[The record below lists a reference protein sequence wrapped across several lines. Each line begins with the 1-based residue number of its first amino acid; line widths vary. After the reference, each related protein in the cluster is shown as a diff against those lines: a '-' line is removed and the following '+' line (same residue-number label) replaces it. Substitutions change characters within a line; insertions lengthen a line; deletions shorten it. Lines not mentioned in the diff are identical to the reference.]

1 MAESVE
7 LPSRLAILPFRN
19 KVLLPGAIIRI
30 RCTSPSSVK
39 LVEQELWQREEKG
52 LIGILPVRD
61 AAAASSSET
70 ASVGPTLSQGKTRL
84 GSDSSERSS
93 KTQASTS
100 SDNVKLDGKH
110 QQEVFHWH
118 NRGVAARALHLS
130 RGVEKPSGR
139 VTYIVVLEGLCRFNL
154 NELITRGTYYT
165 ARVSPLEMTNAV
177 SLISVLNYFLSLDIL
192 LELEQV
198 DQDPD
203 FIALSR
209 QFKATAMELI
219 SVLEQ
224 KQKTG
229 GKTKVLLETVPVHK
243 LADIFV
249 ASFEISFEEQL
260 SMLDSV
266 DLKVRLS
273 KATELVDRHLQ
284 SIRVAEKITQKV
296 EGQLSKSQKEFLL
309 RQQTKMR
316 SAIRLCL
323 MLNIYKC
330 VANFLAKMV
339 SHQAALE
346 TQWMTYPPGLRNRLL
361 GDLVGAV
368 SMRAIKEELGD
379 NDDDEDDVAA
389 LERKMQSA
397 GMPSNI
403 WKHAQRELRRLKKM
417 QPQQP
422 GYNSSR
428 VYLELLADLPWQT
441 VSEEHEL
448 DLKAAKEH
456 LDNDHYGLVKIKQ
469 RIIEY
474 LAVRKLKP
482 DARGPVLCFVG
493 PPGVGK
499 TSLASSIAAALGRK
513 FVRISLGG
521 IKDEAD
527 IRGHRR
533 TYIGS
538 MPGRLIDGIKR
549 VGVCN
554 PVMLLDEIDKTGS
567 DVRGDPAA
575 ALLEVLDPEQNNT
588 FNDHYL
594 NVPFDLSKVI
604 FVATANR
611 MQPIPPPLLDRME
624 VIELPGYTP
633 EEKLRI
639 AMQYL
644 IPRVLDQHGL
654 SSEFLQIPE
663 GMVKLVIQR
672 YTREAGVRNLERN
685 LAALARAAAVRV
697 VEQEQAVPLRKD
709 MHQLASPLLDN
720 RLAEGA
726 ELEMEVIPM
735 NENKHEISNTFSIAS
750 PLVVDEPMLE
760 KVLGPPRFDDKEA
773 AERVASPGIS
783 VGLVWTAFGGEVQFV
798 EATATAGKGELHL
811 TGQLG
816 DVIKESAQIALTWV
830 RARATDL
837 KLAAANETNFLK
849 GRDVHIHFPA
859 GAVPK
864 DGPSAGVTLVT
875 ALVSL
880 FSQKRVRADTAMTG
894 EMTLRGLVLP
904 VGGIKDKFYV
914 VVSVLAANANTFAV
928 IVFSYIIYRAKLLG
942 MLFDSL
948 MPNSVQFLK
957 KFKSCCKMECGDWK
971 ILAAHRY
978 GIKRVI
984 LPERNLKDLVE
995 VPAAV
1000 LGSLEVMFLF
1010 EAYCLSALSVHVE
1023 QRFTGLLWN
1032 CSILPAKQMEDVLE
1046 QAFEGGCPW
1055 RQHSKL

>member
-7 LPSRLAILPFRN
+7 LPSRLGILPFRN

-61 AAAASSSET
+61 AAET
-70 ASVGPTLSQGKTRL
+70 ATAIGPVLSQDV
-84 GSDSSERSS
+84 GSDSGERSS
-93 KTQASTS
+93 RVHVGASDS
-100 SDNVKLDGKH
+100 HRLDVKN
-110 QQEVFHWH
+110 QQENIHWH
-118 NRGVAARALHLS
+118 TRGVAARALHLS

-139 VTYIVVLEGLCRFNL
+139 VTYIVVLEGLCRFSVQ
-154 NELITRGTYYT
+154 ELSTRGTYYT
-165 ARVSPLEMTNAV
+165 ARISPLEMTKA
-177 SLISVLNYFLSLDIL
+177 
-192 LELEQV
+192 EMEQV
-198 DQDPD
+198 EQDPD
-203 FIALSR
+203 FMTLSR
-209 QFKATAMELI
+209 QFKAAATELI

-224 KQKTG
+224 KQKTEG
-229 GKTKVLLETVPVHK
+229 RTKVLLETVPVHK

-309 RQQTKMR
+309 RQQ
-316 SAIRLCL
+316 
-323 MLNIYKC
+323 
-330 VANFLAKMV
+330 
-339 SHQAALE
+339 
-346 TQWMTYPPGLRNRLL
+346 
-361 GDLVGAV
+361 
-368 SMRAIKEELGD
+368 MRAIKEELGD

-428 VYLELLADLPWQT
+428 VYLELLADLPWQKA
-441 VSEEHEL
+441 SEEHEL

-456 LDNDHYGLVKIKQ
+456 LDSDHYGLV
-469 RIIEY
+469 
-474 LAVRKLKP
+474 KLKP

-521 IKDEAD
+521 VKDEAD

-538 MPGRLIDGIKR
+538 MPGRLIDGLKR
-549 VGVCN
+549 VAVCN

-567 DVRGDPAA
+567 DVRGDPAS
-575 ALLEVLDPEQNNT
+575 ALLEVLDPEQNNA

-594 NVPFDLSKVI
+594 NVPFDLSKVV

-611 MQPIPPPLLDRME
+611 LQPIPPPLLDRME

-633 EEKLRI
+633 EEKLKI
-639 AMQYL
+639 AMRHL
-644 IPRVLDQHGL
+644 IPRVLEQHGL
-654 SSEFLQIPE
+654 SSELLQIPE
-663 GMVKLVIQR
+663 AMVKHVIQR
-672 YTREAGVRNLERN
+672 YTREAGVRHLERN

-697 VEQEQAVPLRKD
+697 AEQEQAVPLSKD
-709 MHQLASPLLDN
+709 VHRLASPLLEN
-720 RLAEGA
+720 RLADGGEV
-726 ELEMEVIPM
+726 EMEVIPM
-735 NENKHEISNTFSIAS
+735 AVNNHEISSAFRIAS
-750 PLVVDEPMLE
+750 PLVVDEAMLE
-760 KVLGPPRFDDKEA
+760 KVLGPPRFDDREA
-773 AERVASPGIS
+773 AERVATPGVS

-798 EATATAGKGELHL
+798 EATAMVGKGELHL

-837 KLAAANETNFLK
+837 KLAASEGISLLE

-880 FSQKRVRADTAMTG
+880 FSQQRMRADTAMTG

-904 VGGIKDKFYV
+904 VGGVKD
-914 VVSVLAANANTFAV
+914 
-928 IVFSYIIYRAKLLG
+928 
-942 MLFDSL
+942 
-948 MPNSVQFLK
+948 
-957 KFKSCCKMECGDWK
+957 K
-971 ILAAHRY
+971 ILAAHRC
-978 GIKRVI
+978 GVKRVI
-984 LPERNLKDLVE
+984 LPQRNLKDLVE
-995 VPAAV
+995 VPTAV
-1000 LGSLEVMFLF
+1000 LANMEI
-1010 EAYCLSALSVHVE
+1010 
-1023 QRFTGLLWN
+1023 LL
-1032 CSILPAKQMEDVLE
+1032 AKRMEDVLE

>member
-52 LIGILPVRD
+52 LIGVLPVRD
-61 AAAASSSET
+61 SE
-70 ASVGPTLSQGKTRL
+70 AVLVGSVLSPGM
-84 GSDSSERSS
+84 GNDSGERSLKAPTETLPDS
-93 KTQASTS
+93 HKQ
-100 SDNVKLDGKH
+100 DGKN
-110 QQEVFHWH
+110 QQELIHWH
-118 NRGVAARALHLS
+118 DRGVAARALHLS

-139 VTYIVVLEGLCRFNL
+139 VTYIVVLEGLCRFSVQDL
-154 NELITRGTYYT
+154 SARGTYYV
-165 ARVSPLEMTNAV
+165 ARISRLDMTKA
-177 SLISVLNYFLSLDIL
+177 
-192 LELEQV
+192 ELEQAEH
-198 DQDPD
+198 DPD
-203 FIALSR
+203 LISLSR

-224 KQKTG
+224 KQKTVG
-229 GKTKVLLETVPVHK
+229 RTKVLLETVPVHR

-273 KATELVDRHLQ
+273 KATELVERHLQ

-309 RQQTKMR
+309 RQQ
-316 SAIRLCL
+316 
-323 MLNIYKC
+323 
-330 VANFLAKMV
+330 
-339 SHQAALE
+339 
-346 TQWMTYPPGLRNRLL
+346 
-361 GDLVGAV
+361 
-368 SMRAIKEELGD
+368 MRAIKEELGD
-379 NDDDEDDVAA
+379 NDDDEDDLVA

-397 GMPSNI
+397 GMPPNI
-403 WKHAQRELRRLKKM
+403 WKHAQRELRRLRKM

-422 GYNSSR
+422 GYSSSR
-428 VYLELLADLPWQT
+428 GYLELLADLPWQK
-441 VSEEHEL
+441 VSEENEL
-448 DLKAAKEH
+448 DLRAAKER
-456 LDNDHYGLVKIKQ
+456 LDSDHYGLVKVKQ

-499 TSLASSIAAALGRK
+499 TSLASSIAAALNRK

-521 IKDEAD
+521 VKDEAD

-538 MPGRLIDGIKR
+538 MPGRLIDGLKR
-549 VGVCN
+549 VAVSN

-567 DVRGDPAA
+567 DVRGDPAS
-575 ALLEVLDPEQNNT
+575 ALLEVLDPEQNKT

-611 MQPIPPPLLDRME
+611 IQPIPPPLLDRME

-633 EEKLRI
+633 EEKLKI
-639 AMQYL
+639 AMKHL

-654 SSEFLQIPE
+654 SSDYLQIPE
-663 GMVKLVIQR
+663 DIVKLVIQR
-672 YTREAGVRNLERN
+672 YTREAGVRNLERS
-685 LAALARAAAVRV
+685 LAALARDAAVKV
-697 VEQEQAVPLRKD
+697 AGQETI
-709 MHQLASPLLDN
+709 QLSKGVNPIAAPLLDT
-720 RLAEGA
+720 RLSDGA
-726 ELEMEVIPM
+726 EVEMEVIPM
-735 NENKHEISNTFSIAS
+735 GVNGNEISNALRSTSA
-750 PLVVDEPMLE
+750 LVVDEAMLE
-760 KVLGPPRFDDKEA
+760 KVLGPPRFDDRET
-773 AERVASPGIS
+773 AERVATPGVS
-783 VGLVWTAFGGEVQFV
+783 VGLVWTSFGGEVQFV
-798 EATATAGKGELHL
+798 EATTMVGKGDLHL

-830 RARATDL
+830 RARAADL
-837 KLAAANETNFLK
+837 KLASPNEINLLEN
-849 GRDVHIHFPA
+849 RDIHIHFPA

-875 ALVSL
+875 SLVSL
-880 FSQKRVRADTAMTG
+880 FSQRKVRADTAMTG

-904 VGGIKDKFYV
+904 VGGIKDKV
-914 VVSVLAANANTFAV
+914 
-928 IVFSYIIYRAKLLG
+928 
-942 MLFDSL
+942 
-948 MPNSVQFLK
+948 
-957 KFKSCCKMECGDWK
+957 
-971 ILAAHRY
+971 LAAHRY

-995 VPAAV
+995 VPPAI
-1000 LGSLEVMFLF
+1000 
-1010 EAYCLSALSVHVE
+1010 LSGME
-1023 QRFTGLLWN
+1023 ILL
-1032 CSILPAKQMEDVLE
+1032 AKRMEDVLE
-1046 QAFEGGCPW
+1046 QAFEDGCPW
-1055 RQHSKL
+1055 KHRRSKL

>member
-7 LPSRLAILPFRN
+7 LPSRLGILPFRN

-61 AAAASSSET
+61 SAET
-70 ASVGPTLSQGKTRL
+70 TAEVGPVLSQGV
-84 GSDSSERSS
+84 GSDSGERSS
-93 KTQASTS
+93 RIQVGASDS
-100 SDNVKLDGKH
+100 QRLDVKN
-110 QQEVFHWH
+110 QQENIHWH
-118 NRGVAARALHLS
+118 TRGVAARALHLS

-139 VTYIVVLEGLCRFNL
+139 VTYIVVLEGLCRFSVQ
-154 NELITRGTYYT
+154 ELSTRGTYYT
-165 ARVSPLEMTNAV
+165 ARISPLEITKAEM
-177 SLISVLNYFLSLDIL
+177 
-192 LELEQV
+192 EQV
-198 DQDPD
+198 EQEPD
-203 FIALSR
+203 FMTLSR
-209 QFKATAMELI
+209 QFKAAAMELI

-229 GKTKVLLETVPVHK
+229 GRTKVLLETVPVHK

-309 RQQTKMR
+309 RQQ
-316 SAIRLCL
+316 
-323 MLNIYKC
+323 
-330 VANFLAKMV
+330 
-339 SHQAALE
+339 
-346 TQWMTYPPGLRNRLL
+346 
-361 GDLVGAV
+361 
-368 SMRAIKEELGD
+368 MRAIKEELGD

-441 VSEEHEL
+441 ASEEHEL

-456 LDNDHYGLVKIKQ
+456 LDNDHYGLVKVKQ

-521 IKDEAD
+521 VKDEAD

-538 MPGRLIDGIKR
+538 MPGRLIDGLKR
-549 VGVCN
+549 VAVCN

-567 DVRGDPAA
+567 DVRGDPAS
-575 ALLEVLDPEQNNT
+575 ALLEV
-588 FNDHYL
+588 
-594 NVPFDLSKVI
+594 V

-611 MQPIPPPLLDRME
+611 LQPIPPPLLDRME

-633 EEKLRI
+633 EEKIKI
-639 AMQYL
+639 AMRHL

-663 GMVKLVIQR
+663 DMVKLVIQR

-697 VEQEQAVPLRKD
+697 AEQEQVIPLSKD
-709 MHQLASPLLDN
+709 VHRLASPLLEN
-720 RLAEGA
+720 RFADGGEV
-726 ELEMEVIPM
+726 EMEVIPM
-735 NENKHEISNTFSIAS
+735 SVNSHEISNAFRIAS
-750 PLVVDEPMLE
+750 PLVVDEAMLE
-760 KVLGPPRFDDKEA
+760 KVLGPPRFDDREA
-773 AERVASPGIS
+773 AERVATPGIS

-798 EATATAGKGELHL
+798 EATAMAGKGELHL

-830 RARATDL
+830 RSRAMDL
-837 KLAAANETNFLK
+837 KLAASVGINLLE
-849 GRDVHIHFPA
+849 GRDIHIHFPA

-904 VGGIKDKFYV
+904 VGGVKD
-914 VVSVLAANANTFAV
+914 
-928 IVFSYIIYRAKLLG
+928 
-942 MLFDSL
+942 
-948 MPNSVQFLK
+948 
-957 KFKSCCKMECGDWK
+957 K
-971 ILAAHRY
+971 ILAAHRC
-978 GIKRVI
+978 GITRVI

-1000 LGSLEVMFLF
+1000 LANLEV
-1010 EAYCLSALSVHVE
+1010 
-1023 QRFTGLLWN
+1023 LL
-1032 CSILPAKQMEDVLE
+1032 AKRMEDVLE

>member
-30 RCTSPSSVK
+30 RCTSPSSVQ

-61 AAAASSSET
+61 AAAATAET
-70 ASVGPTLSQGKTRL
+70 ASVGPTLSHSA
-84 GSDSSERSS
+84 GSDTSEKSS
-93 KTQASTS
+93 KTPASTS
-100 SDNVKLDGKH
+100 LDNVKLDGKH

-154 NELITRGTYYT
+154 HELSTRGAYYT
-165 ARVSPLEMTNAV
+165 ARISPLEMTKA
-177 SLISVLNYFLSLDIL
+177 
-192 LELEQV
+192 ELEQV

-203 FIALSR
+203 FVALSR
-209 QFKATAMELI
+209 HFKATAMELI

-229 GKTKVLLETVPVHK
+229 GRTKVLLETVPVHK

-266 DLKVRLS
+266 DLKARLS
-273 KATELVDRHLQ
+273 KANELVDQHLQ

-309 RQQTKMR
+309 RQQ
-316 SAIRLCL
+316 
-323 MLNIYKC
+323 
-330 VANFLAKMV
+330 
-339 SHQAALE
+339 
-346 TQWMTYPPGLRNRLL
+346 
-361 GDLVGAV
+361 
-368 SMRAIKEELGD
+368 MRAIKEELGD

-389 LERKMQSA
+389 IERKMQSA

-422 GYNSSR
+422 GYNSSH

-441 VSEEHEL
+441 GSEQLEL
-448 DLKAAKEH
+448 DLKAAKER

-567 DVRGDPAA
+567 DVRGDPAS
-575 ALLEVLDPEQNNT
+575 ALLEVLDPEQNKT

-604 FVATANR
+604 FVATANK

-663 GMVKLVIQR
+663 AMVELVIQR

-697 VEQEQAVPLRKD
+697 AEQEETVPLSKD
-709 MHQLASPLLDN
+709 MHRLASPLLEN
-720 RLAEGA
+720 RLSEGA
-726 ELEMEVIPM
+726 EVEMEVIPM
-735 NENKHEISNTFSIAS
+735 NENNHEISNTFSIAS

-760 KVLGPPRFDDKEA
+760 KVLGPPRFDDREA
-773 AERVASPGIS
+773 AERVAAPGIS

-798 EATATAGKGELHL
+798 EVTSMAGKGELHL

-837 KLAAANETNFLK
+837 KLAAADETNLLED
-849 GRDVHIHFPA
+849 RDVHIHFPA

-904 VGGIKDKFYV
+904 VGGIKDK
-914 VVSVLAANANTFAV
+914 
-928 IVFSYIIYRAKLLG
+928 
-942 MLFDSL
+942 
-948 MPNSVQFLK
+948 
-957 KFKSCCKMECGDWK
+957 

-984 LPERNLKDLVE
+984 LPEKNLKDLVE

-1000 LGSLEVMFLF
+1000 LGSLEI
-1010 EAYCLSALSVHVE
+1010 
-1023 QRFTGLLWN
+1023 LL
-1032 CSILPAKQMEDVLE
+1032 AKRMEDVLE
-1046 QAFEGGCPW
+1046 QAFEDNRFCLYSAAAAFGNRRSKEVTLSSTGQW
-1055 RQHSKL
+1055 SNKERQVLLLGP

>member
-61 AAAASSSET
+61 AAAAEIKQL
-70 ASVGPTLSQGKTRL
+70 GPTVSQGAGTDFLDQSSKVKD
-84 GSDSSERSS
+84 GSSDSH
-93 KTQASTS
+93 KADTKKQ
-100 SDNVKLDGKH
+100 NDG
-110 QQEVFHWH
+110 VHWH

-139 VTYIVVLEGLCRFNL
+139 VTYIVVLEGLCRFSVEEL
-154 NELITRGTYYT
+154 NTRGIYHT
-165 ARVSPLEMTNAV
+165 ARISSLETKTEM
-177 SLISVLNYFLSLDIL
+177 
-192 LELEQV
+192 EQV
-198 DQDPD
+198 EQDPD
-203 FIALSR
+203 FILLSR
-209 QFKATAMELI
+209 RFKATAMELI
-219 SVLEQ
+219 SVLEL

-229 GKTKVLLETVPVHK
+229 GRTKLLLDNVPVHK

-266 DLKVRLS
+266 DPKVRLS

-309 RQQTKMR
+309 RQQ
-316 SAIRLCL
+316 
-323 MLNIYKC
+323 
-330 VANFLAKMV
+330 
-339 SHQAALE
+339 
-346 TQWMTYPPGLRNRLL
+346 
-361 GDLVGAV
+361 
-368 SMRAIKEELGD
+368 MRAIKEELGD
-379 NDDDEDDVAA
+379 NDDDEDDLAA

-397 GMPSNI
+397 GMPQSV
-403 WKHAQRELRRLKKM
+403 WKHAHRELRRIKKM

-428 VYLELLADLPWQT
+428 VYLELLADLPWQKA
-441 VSEEHEL
+441 SEEIEL
-448 DLKAAKEH
+448 DLRAAQKR
-456 LDNDHYGLVKIKQ
+456 LDSDHYGLVKVKQ

-521 IKDEAD
+521 VKDEAD

-533 TYIGS
+533 TYVGS
-538 MPGRLIDGIKR
+538 MPGRLIDGLKR

-554 PVMLLDEIDKTGS
+554 PVMLLDEVDKTGS
-567 DVRGDPAA
+567 DIRGDPAS
-575 ALLEVLDPEQNNT
+575 ALLEVLDPEQNKT

-594 NVPFDLSKVI
+594 NVPFDLSKVV

-633 EEKLRI
+633 EEKLQI
-639 AMQYL
+639 AMRHL

-663 GMVKLVIQR
+663 AMVKLVIQR
-672 YTREAGVRNLERN
+672 YTREAGVRSLERN
-685 LAALARAAAVRV
+685 LAALARAAAVKV
-697 VEQEQAVPLRKD
+697 AEQEQVVPLNKG
-709 MHQLASPLLDN
+709 MQKLTTPLLEN
-720 RLAEGA
+720 RLAEGT
-726 ELEMEVIPM
+726 EVEMEVIPM
-735 NENKHEISNTFSIAS
+735 GVNSQDISSTFRISS
-750 PLVVDEPMLE
+750 PLVVDETMLE
-760 KVLGPPRFDDKEA
+760 KVLGPPRFDGSEA
-773 AERVASPGIS
+773 AERVATPGVS

-798 EATATAGKGELHL
+798 EATAMAGKGELHL

-837 KLAAANETNFLK
+837 RLAAGEGFNLLE

-880 FSQKRVRADTAMTG
+880 FTQKRVRSDTAMTG

-904 VGGIKDKFYV
+904 VGGVKD
-914 VVSVLAANANTFAV
+914 
-928 IVFSYIIYRAKLLG
+928 
-942 MLFDSL
+942 
-948 MPNSVQFLK
+948 
-957 KFKSCCKMECGDWK
+957 K

-995 VPAAV
+995 VPSSV
-1000 LGSLEVMFLF
+1000 LANLEI
-1010 EAYCLSALSVHVE
+1010 
-1023 QRFTGLLWN
+1023 LL
-1032 CSILPAKQMEDVLE
+1032 AKRVEDVLE
-1046 QAFEGGCPW
+1046 HAFDGGCPW
-1055 RQHSKL
+1055 RQNSKL

>member
-1 MAESVE
+1 MAEPVE
-7 LPSRLAILPFRN
+7 LPTRLAILPFRN

-39 LVEQELWQREEKG
+39 LVEQELWQREDKG
-52 LIGILPVRD
+52 LIGVLPVQD
-61 AAAASSSET
+61 TGVGSE
-70 ASVGPTLSQGKTRL
+70 SGG
-84 GSDSSERSS
+84 DRSS
-93 KTQASTS
+93 KAQVGT
-100 SDNVKLDGKH
+100 SDNVKIDGKN
-110 QQEVFHWH
+110 QREVIRWH

-139 VTYIVVLEGLCRFNL
+139 VTYIVVLEGLCRFSVQ
-154 NELITRGTYYT
+154 ELSKKGMYYT
-165 ARVSPLEMTNAV
+165 ARISPVEMPKA
-177 SLISVLNYFLSLDIL
+177 
-192 LELEQV
+192 EMEQV
-198 DQDPD
+198 EQDPD
-203 FIALSR
+203 FVALSR

-224 KQKTG
+224 KQKAG
-229 GKTKVLLETVPVHK
+229 GRTKVLLETVPIHK

-266 DLKVRLS
+266 DPKARLL
-273 KATELVDRHLQ
+273 KATELVDSHLQ

-296 EGQLSKSQKEFLL
+296 EGQLSKTQKEFLL
-309 RQQTKMR
+309 RQQ
-316 SAIRLCL
+316 
-323 MLNIYKC
+323 
-330 VANFLAKMV
+330 
-339 SHQAALE
+339 
-346 TQWMTYPPGLRNRLL
+346 
-361 GDLVGAV
+361 
-368 SMRAIKEELGD
+368 MRAIKEELGD

-389 LERKMQSA
+389 LERKMESA
-397 GMPSNI
+397 GMPSTI
-403 WKHAQRELRRLKKM
+403 WKHAQRELRQLKKM

-428 VYLELLADLPWQT
+428 VYLELLAELPWQKA
-441 VSEEHEL
+441 SEELEM
-448 DLKAAKEH
+448 DLKAAKER
-456 LDNDHYGLVKIKQ
+456 LDSDHYGLVKVKQ

-513 FVRISLGG
+513 FIRISLGG
-521 IKDEAD
+521 VKDEAD

-538 MPGRLIDGIKR
+538 MPGRLIDGLKK

-554 PVMLLDEIDKTGS
+554 PVMLLDEVDKTGS
-567 DVRGDPAA
+567 DVRGDPAS
-575 ALLEVLDPEQNNT
+575 ALLEVLDPEQNRT

-611 MQPIPPPLLDRME
+611 AQPIPPPLLDRME

-633 EEKLRI
+633 EEKLKI
-639 AMQYL
+639 AMRHL

-654 SSEFLQIPE
+654 SSGFLQVPE
-663 GMVKLVIQR
+663 AMVKLVIQR
-672 YTREAGVRNLERN
+672 YTREAGVRNLERH
-685 LAALARAAAVRV
+685 LAALARAAAVRLA
-697 VEQEQAVPLRKD
+697 EQGQTVPLSKD
-709 MHQLASPLLDN
+709 VHRLASPLLEN
-720 RLAEGA
+720 ELAEGA
-726 ELEMEVIPM
+726 EMEMEVIPIG
-735 NENKHEISNTFSIAS
+735 ENNQEISDSYRLDS
-750 PLVVDEPMLE
+750 MVVDEAMLE

-798 EATATAGKGELHL
+798 EATSMAGKGELHL

-830 RARATDL
+830 RARASDL
-837 KLAAANETNFLK
+837 KLAAGHEISLLEGK
-849 GRDVHIHFPA
+849 DVHIHFPA
-859 GAVPK
+859 GAIPK

-880 FSQKRVRADTAMTG
+880 FSQQRVRADTAMTG

-904 VGGIKDKFYV
+904 VGGIKDK
-914 VVSVLAANANTFAV
+914 
-928 IVFSYIIYRAKLLG
+928 
-942 MLFDSL
+942 
-948 MPNSVQFLK
+948 
-957 KFKSCCKMECGDWK
+957 

-984 LPERNLKDLVE
+984 LPERNLKDLAE

-1000 LGSLEVMFLF
+1000 LGSLEVI
-1010 EAYCLSALSVHVE
+1010 A
-1023 QRFTGLLWN
+1023 
-1032 CSILPAKQMEDVLE
+1032 AKRMEDVLE
-1046 QAFEGGCPW
+1046 HAFEGGCPW
-1055 RQHSKL
+1055 RQHSRL

>member
-1 MAESVE
+1 MGESVE
-7 LPSRLAILPFRN
+7 LPSRLGILPFRN

-39 LVEQELWQREEKG
+39 LVEQELWQKEEKG

-61 AAAASSSET
+61 AAET
-70 ASVGPTLSQGKTRL
+70 TSVGPVLSSGL
-84 GSDSSERSS
+84 GPDMGLGERNPKSQIGVSDAQ
-93 KTQASTS
+93 KI
-100 SDNVKLDGKH
+100 DGKN
-110 QQEVFHWH
+110 QQEVIQWH
-118 NRGVAARALHLS
+118 TRGVAARALHLS

-139 VTYIVVLEGLCRFNL
+139 VTYIVVLEGLCRFNVQ
-154 NELITRGTYYT
+154 ELSTRGTYYT
-165 ARVSPLEMTNAV
+165 ARIT
-177 SLISVLNYFLSLDIL
+177 SLDKTKPEM
-192 LELEQV
+192 ELVE
-198 DQDPD
+198 QDPD
-203 FIALSR
+203 FIALSL
-209 QFKATAMELI
+209 QFKASAMDLI

-229 GKTKVLLETVPVHK
+229 GRTKVLLETVPVHK

-266 DLKVRLS
+266 DIKVRLS
-273 KATELVDRHLQ
+273 KATELVNRHLQ

-309 RQQTKMR
+309 RQQ
-316 SAIRLCL
+316 
-323 MLNIYKC
+323 
-330 VANFLAKMV
+330 
-339 SHQAALE
+339 
-346 TQWMTYPPGLRNRLL
+346 
-361 GDLVGAV
+361 
-368 SMRAIKEELGD
+368 MRAIKEELGD
-379 NDDDEDDVAA
+379 NDDDEDDVSA
-389 LERKMQSA
+389 LEKKMQNA
-397 GMPSNI
+397 GMPANI

-441 VSEEHEL
+441 ASEEHEL
-448 DLKAAKEH
+448 DLKAAKER
-456 LDNDHYGLVKIKQ
+456 LDSDHYGLVKVKQ

-499 TSLASSIAAALGRK
+499 TSLASSIASALGRK

-521 IKDEAD
+521 VKDEAD

-538 MPGRLIDGIKR
+538 MPGRLIDGLKK
-549 VGVCN
+549 VAVCN

-567 DVRGDPAA
+567 DVRGDPAS
-575 ALLEVLDPEQNNT
+575 ALLEVLDPEQNKT

-594 NVPFDLSKVI
+594 NVPYDLSKVI
-604 FVATANR
+604 FVATANKA
-611 MQPIPPPLLDRME
+611 QPIPPPLLDRME

-639 AMQYL
+639 AMRHL

-654 SSEFLQIPE
+654 SSDFLQIPE
-663 GMVKLVIQR
+663 AMVKLIIER
-672 YTREAGVRNLERN
+672 YTREAGIRNLERN
-685 LAALARAAAVRV
+685 LASLARAAAVRV
-697 VEQEQAVPLRKD
+697 AEQGHVVPLSKD
-709 MHQLASPLLDN
+709 VHQLSSPLLES
-720 RLAEGA
+720 RLGESAEV
-726 ELEMEVIPM
+726 EMEVISM
-735 NENKHEISNTFSIAS
+735 GDNHEISSDFRINSSMI
-750 PLVVDEPMLE
+750 VDESMLE
-760 KVLGPPRFDDKEA
+760 KVLGPPRFDDKET
-773 AERVASPGIS
+773 AERVAAPGIS

-798 EATATAGKGELHL
+798 EATSMAGKGDLHL

-837 KLAAANETNFLK
+837 KLASAKETNLLD

-859 GAVPK
+859 GAIPK

-880 FSQKRVRADTAMTG
+880 FTHTRVRSDTAMTG

-904 VGGIKDKFYV
+904 VGGVKDKV
-914 VVSVLAANANTFAV
+914 
-928 IVFSYIIYRAKLLG
+928 
-942 MLFDSL
+942 
-948 MPNSVQFLK
+948 
-957 KFKSCCKMECGDWK
+957 
-971 ILAAHRY
+971 LAAHRY

-995 VPAAV
+995 VPSAV
-1000 LGSLEVMFLF
+1000 LTS
-1010 EAYCLSALSVHVE
+1010 
-1023 QRFTGLLWN
+1023 
-1032 CSILPAKQMEDVLE
+1032 MEFV
-1046 QAFEGGCPW
+1046 QV
-1055 RQHSKL
+1055 

>member
-61 AAAASSSET
+61 DAAAATAET
-70 ASVGPTLSQGKTRL
+70 ASVGPTLSQGA
-84 GSDSSERSS
+84 GSDTSEKSS
-93 KTQASTS
+93 KTPASTS

-154 NELITRGTYYT
+154 HELSTRGAYYT
-165 ARVSPLEMTNAV
+165 ARISPLEMTKA
-177 SLISVLNYFLSLDIL
+177 
-192 LELEQV
+192 ELEQV

-203 FIALSR
+203 FVSLSR
-209 QFKATAMELI
+209 QFKSSAMELI

-266 DLKVRLS
+266 ELKVRLS

-309 RQQTKMR
+309 RQQ
-316 SAIRLCL
+316 
-323 MLNIYKC
+323 
-330 VANFLAKMV
+330 
-339 SHQAALE
+339 
-346 TQWMTYPPGLRNRLL
+346 
-361 GDLVGAV
+361 
-368 SMRAIKEELGD
+368 
-379 NDDDEDDVAA
+379 
-389 LERKMQSA
+389 MQSA

-441 VSEEHEL
+441 GSEQLEL
-448 DLKAAKEH
+448 DLKAAKEQ

-575 ALLEVLDPEQNNT
+575 ALLEVCS
-588 FNDHYL
+588 YL

-604 FVATANR
+604 FVATANK

-639 AMQYL
+639 AMQFL

-663 GMVKLVIQR
+663 AMVEVVIQR

-697 VEQEQAVPLRKD
+697 AEQEQTVPLSKD
-709 MHQLASPLLDN
+709 MHRLASPLLEN
-720 RLAEGA
+720 RLSEGA
-726 ELEMEVIPM
+726 EVEMEIIPM
-735 NENKHEISNTFSIAS
+735 NESNHEISNTFSIAS

-760 KVLGPPRFDDKEA
+760 KVLGPPQFDDREA
-773 AERVASPGIS
+773 AERVATPGIS

-798 EATATAGKGELHL
+798 EATSMAGKGELHL

-837 KLAAANETNFLK
+837 KLAAAGESNLLE

-859 GAVPK
+859 GATPK

-904 VGGIKDKFYV
+904 VGGIKDK
-914 VVSVLAANANTFAV
+914 
-928 IVFSYIIYRAKLLG
+928 
-942 MLFDSL
+942 
-948 MPNSVQFLK
+948 
-957 KFKSCCKMECGDWK
+957 
-971 ILAAHRY
+971 ILAAHRC

-984 LPERNLKDLVE
+984 LPERNLKDLAE

-1000 LGSLEVMFLF
+1000 LGSLEI
-1010 EAYCLSALSVHVE
+1010 
-1023 QRFTGLLWN
+1023 LL
-1032 CSILPAKQMEDVLE
+1032 AKRMEDVLE
-1046 QAFEGGCPW
+1046 QAFEDGW
-1055 RQHSKL
+1055 LWKQHSKL

>member
-52 LIGILPVRD
+52 LIGILPVQD
-61 AAAASSSET
+61 AASDAAE
-70 ASVGPTLSQGKTRL
+70 ASVGSMLSQGV
-84 GSDSSERSS
+84 GSETGGDRSS
-93 KTQASTS
+93 KAQVGT
-100 SDNVKLDGKH
+100 SDNLKVDGKN
-110 QQEVFHWH
+110 QQEVIRWH

-139 VTYIVVLEGLCRFNL
+139 VTYIVVLEGLCRFSVQ
-154 NELITRGTYYT
+154 ELSKRGMYYT
-165 ARVSPLEMTNAV
+165 ARISPVEMTK
-177 SLISVLNYFLSLDIL
+177 I
-192 LELEQV
+192 EMEQV
-198 DQDPD
+198 EQDPD
-203 FIALSR
+203 FVALSR

-224 KQKTG
+224 KQKTEG
-229 GKTKVLLETVPVHK
+229 RTKVLLETVPVHK

-266 DLKVRLS
+266 DPKVRIL
-273 KATELVDRHLQ
+273 KATQLVDRHLQ

-309 RQQTKMR
+309 RQQ
-316 SAIRLCL
+316 
-323 MLNIYKC
+323 
-330 VANFLAKMV
+330 
-339 SHQAALE
+339 
-346 TQWMTYPPGLRNRLL
+346 
-361 GDLVGAV
+361 
-368 SMRAIKEELGD
+368 MRAIKEELGD

-389 LERKMQSA
+389 LERKMQAA

-428 VYLELLADLPWQT
+428 VYLELLAELPWHKA
-441 VSEEHEL
+441 SEESEF
-448 DLKAAKEH
+448 DLKAAKER
-456 LDNDHYGLVKIKQ
+456 LDNDHYGLVKVKQ

-513 FVRISLGG
+513 FIRISLGG
-521 IKDEAD
+521 VKDEAD

-538 MPGRLIDGIKR
+538 MPGRLIDGLKR

-567 DVRGDPAA
+567 DVRGDPAS
-575 ALLEVLDPEQNNT
+575 ALLEVLDPEQNGT

-611 MQPIPPPLLDRME
+611 AQPIPPPLLDRME

-633 EEKLRI
+633 EEKLKI
-639 AMQYL
+639 AMRHL

-654 SSEFLQIPE
+654 SSDFLQIPE
-663 GMVKLVIQR
+663 DVVKLVIQR
-672 YTREAGVRNLERN
+672 YTREAGVRNLERH
-685 LAALARAAAVRV
+685 LAALARAAAVKLA
-697 VEQEQAVPLRKD
+697 EQDQTVPLSKD
-709 MHQLASPLLDN
+709 VHRLATPLLEN
-720 RLAEGA
+720 RLAEGG
-726 ELEMEVIPM
+726 EMEMEVIPIG
-735 NENKHEISNTFSIAS
+735 ENTHEISNSYRVAS
-750 PLVVDEPMLE
+750 LVVDEAMLE

-773 AERVASPGIS
+773 AERVASPGIV

-798 EATATAGKGELHL
+798 EATAMAGKGELHL

-837 KLAAANETNFLK
+837 KLTAAQDNSLLE

-880 FSQKRVRADTAMTG
+880 FSQQRVRADTAMTG

-904 VGGIKDKFYV
+904 VGGIKDK
-914 VVSVLAANANTFAV
+914 
-928 IVFSYIIYRAKLLG
+928 
-942 MLFDSL
+942 
-948 MPNSVQFLK
+948 
-957 KFKSCCKMECGDWK
+957 

-984 LPERNLKDLVE
+984 LPERNLKDLAE

-1000 LGSLEVMFLF
+1000 LS
-1010 EAYCLSALSVHVE
+1010 SVE
-1023 QRFTGLLWN
+1023 ILL
-1032 CSILPAKQMEDVLE
+1032 AKRMEDVLE
-1046 QAFEGGCPW
+1046 HAFEGGCPW
-1055 RQHSKL
+1055 RQHSRL

>member
-1 MAESVE
+1 MAEPVE
-7 LPSRLAILPFRN
+7 LPSRIGILPFRN

-61 AAAASSSET
+61 AAET
-70 ASVGPTLSQGKTRL
+70 LSVGSMLTQGTDL
-84 GSDSSERSS
+84 GSSKNQTGLSDSH
-93 KTQASTS
+93 
-100 SDNVKLDGKH
+100 KLDGKS
-110 QQEVFHWH
+110 QQEPIHWH
-118 NRGVAARALHLS
+118 TRGVAARALHLS

-139 VTYIVVLEGLCRFNL
+139 VTYTVVLEGLCRFSVL
-154 NELITRGTYYT
+154 ELSTKGTYST
-165 ARVSPLEMTNAV
+165 ARISPLDMTKAEMERV
-177 SLISVLNYFLSLDIL
+177 
-192 LELEQV
+192 E
-198 DQDPD
+198 QDPD

-209 QFKATAMELI
+209 QFKVTAMELI

-229 GKTKVLLETVPVHK
+229 GRTKVLLETVPLHK

-260 SMLDSV
+260 SMLDAV
-266 DLKVRLS
+266 DVKVRLL

-284 SIRVAEKITQKV
+284 SIRVAEKITKKV
-296 EGQLSKSQKEFLL
+296 EGQLSKSQKEYLL
-309 RQQTKMR
+309 RQQ
-316 SAIRLCL
+316 
-323 MLNIYKC
+323 
-330 VANFLAKMV
+330 
-339 SHQAALE
+339 
-346 TQWMTYPPGLRNRLL
+346 
-361 GDLVGAV
+361 
-368 SMRAIKEELGD
+368 MRAIKEELGD
-379 NDDDEDDVAA
+379 NDDEDDDVAG

-397 GMPSNI
+397 GMPPNV

-441 VSEEHEL
+441 SSEEVEM
-448 DLKAAKEH
+448 DLKAAKER
-456 LDNDHYGLVKIKQ
+456 LDSDHYGLEKVKQ

-521 IKDEAD
+521 VKDEAD

-538 MPGRLIDGIKR
+538 MPGRLIDGLKK
-549 VGVCN
+549 VAVCN

-567 DVRGDPAA
+567 DVRGDPAS
-575 ALLEVLDPEQNNT
+575 ALLEVLDPEQNKT

-594 NVPFDLSKVI
+594 NVPYDLSKVI

-611 MQPIPPPLLDRME
+611 AQPIPPPLLDRME

-639 AMQYL
+639 AMRHL

-654 SSEFLQIPE
+654 NSEYLKVPE
-663 GMVKLVIQR
+663 AIVKVIIER

-697 VEQEQAVPLRKD
+697 AEQEQDRDRDRVALNKD
-709 MHQLASPLLDN
+709 VQQISSPLLES
-720 RLAEGA
+720 RLAEGGGV
-726 ELEMEVIPM
+726 EMEVIPM
-735 NENKHEISNTFSIAS
+735 AMGVNNHEISSAFRRVIMS
-750 PLVVDEPMLE
+750 PLIVDDEMLE
-760 KVLGPPRFDDKEA
+760 KVLGPPKYDDKET
-773 AERVASPGIS
+773 AERVSTPGVC
-783 VGLVWTAFGGEVQFV
+783 VGLVWTSFGGEVQFV
-798 EATATAGKGELHL
+798 EATSMVGKGDLHL

-830 RARATDL
+830 RARAAEL
-837 KLAAANETNFLK
+837 NLGCAQGEGNLLE
-849 GRDVHIHFPA
+849 GRDIHIHFPA

-875 ALVSL
+875 SLVSL
-880 FSQKRVRADTAMTG
+880 FSRRRVRSDTAMTG
-894 EMTLRGLVLP
+894 EITLRGLVLP
-904 VGGIKDKFYV
+904 VGGIKDKV
-914 VVSVLAANANTFAV
+914 
-928 IVFSYIIYRAKLLG
+928 
-942 MLFDSL
+942 
-948 MPNSVQFLK
+948 
-957 KFKSCCKMECGDWK
+957 
-971 ILAAHRY
+971 LAAHRN
-978 GIKRVI
+978 GLKRVI

-995 VPAAV
+995 VPPAV
-1000 LGSLEVMFLF
+1000 LASMEWVVSCCRYYLQREWKM
-1010 EAYCLSALSVHVE
+1010 CWNMLSKVGAPGDNIPNYDII
-1023 QRFTGLLWN
+1023 F
-1032 CSILPAKQMEDVLE
+1032 
-1046 QAFEGGCPW
+1046 
-1055 RQHSKL
+1055 

>member
-1 MAESVE
+1 MRSSKSRRKHARDSHKTYVGGVVRARALLPVKESGRNPSGRKAHAYIDSFE
-7 LPSRLAILPFRN
+7 LQKPSGAGCGCKYFTVVQRLMRVRGGTNLHRRLLVIPFNDMDASTYGGRFRKKSPNALKYSAAISGAGGLCLNSVSSRLH
-19 KVLLPGAIIRI
+19 
-30 RCTSPSSVK
+30 PSSVH
-39 LVEQELWQREEKG
+39 L
-52 LIGILPVRD
+52 
-61 AAAASSSET
+61 
-70 ASVGPTLSQGKTRL
+70 
-84 GSDSSERSS
+84 
-93 KTQASTS
+93 
-100 SDNVKLDGKH
+100 
-110 QQEVFHWH
+110 
-118 NRGVAARALHLS
+118 AARAVEQIEMQPVCGGQIS
-130 RGVEKPSGR
+130 RFVRR
-139 VTYIVVLEGLCRFNL
+139 V
-154 NELITRGTYYT
+154 
-165 ARVSPLEMTNAV
+165 
-177 SLISVLNYFLSLDIL
+177 
-192 LELEQV
+192 LELEMDQV
-198 DQDPD
+198 EQDPD
-203 FIALSR
+203 FTALSR

-224 KQKTG
+224 VAFEEEGLKFCWRQFLFTNW
-229 GKTKVLLETVPVHK
+229 L
-243 LADIFV
+243 IFF
-249 ASFEISFEEQL
+249 ASFEISFEEQI

-266 DLKVRLS
+266 DVKVRLS

-309 RQQTKMR
+309 RQQ
-316 SAIRLCL
+316 
-323 MLNIYKC
+323 
-330 VANFLAKMV
+330 
-339 SHQAALE
+339 
-346 TQWMTYPPGLRNRLL
+346 
-361 GDLVGAV
+361 
-368 SMRAIKEELGD
+368 MRAIKEELGD

-389 LERKMQSA
+389 LERKMQDA
-397 GMPSNI
+397 GMPANI

-428 VYLELLADLPWQT
+428 VYLELLADLPWQKA
-441 VSEEHEL
+441 SEEREL
-448 DLKAAKEH
+448 DLKAAKER
-456 LDNDHYGLVKIKQ
+456 LDIDHYGLVKVKQ

-499 TSLASSIAAALGRK
+499 TSLASSIATALGRK
-513 FVRISLGG
+513 FIRISLGG
-521 IKDEAD
+521 VKDEAD

-538 MPGRLIDGIKR
+538 MPGRLIDGLKR

-567 DVRGDPAA
+567 DVRVIQLRRYLKSLILNRTKPLMINGCV
-575 ALLEVLDPEQNNT
+575 LLENKGEQVESVS
-588 FNDHYL
+588 YL

-611 MQPIPPPLLDRME
+611 VQPIPPPLLDRME

-639 AMQYL
+639 AMRHL

-654 SSEFLQIPE
+654 SFDFLQVPE
-663 GMVKLVIQR
+663 AMVKLVIQR

-697 VEQEQAVPLRKD
+697 AEQDQAVPLSKD
-709 MHQLASPLLDN
+709 VQRLASPLLDG
-720 RLAEGA
+720 RLADEA
-726 ELEMEVIPM
+726 EVEMEVIPISV
-735 NENKHEISNTFSIAS
+735 NNHDISNAFRVTS
-750 PLVVDEPMLE
+750 PYIVDEAMLE
-760 KVLGPPRFDDKEA
+760 KVLGVTPRYDRETAD
-773 AERVASPGIS
+773 RVATPGVS

-798 EATATAGKGELHL
+798 EATAMVGKGDLHL

-830 RARATDL
+830 RARATEL
-837 KLAAANETNFLK
+837 KLATVEESNLLE
-849 GRDVHIHFPA
+849 GRDIHIHFPA

-880 FSQKRVRADTAMTG
+880 FSHRRVRADTAMTG

-904 VGGIKDKFYV
+904 VGGIKDKV
-914 VVSVLAANANTFAV
+914 
-928 IVFSYIIYRAKLLG
+928 
-942 MLFDSL
+942 
-948 MPNSVQFLK
+948 
-957 KFKSCCKMECGDWK
+957 
-971 ILAAHRY
+971 LAAHRY

-995 VPAAV
+995 VPSAV
-1000 LGSLEVMFLF
+1000 LSSLET
-1010 EAYCLSALSVHVE
+1010 EI
-1023 QRFTGLLWN
+1023 LLMYQLTKARN
-1032 CSILPAKQMEDVLE
+1032 CIVRYYLQSGWRTCWTRHSRVVVLGDNIRNYE
-1046 QAFEGGCPW
+1046 YPRGAVQLDKHLKIAN
-1055 RQHSKL
+1055 

>member
-1 MAESVE
+1 MAESVVE

-39 LVEQELWQREEKG
+39 LVEQELWQKEEKG

-61 AAAASSSET
+61 ADESKPLGSAI
-70 ASVGPTLSQGKTRL
+70 SQGT
-84 GSDSSERSS
+84 DSLDQSS
-93 KTQASTS
+93 KVQGGSLDS
-100 SDNVKLDGKH
+100 NKLDTKK
-110 QQEVFHWH
+110 QNDVVHWH
-118 NRGVAARALHLS
+118 ARGVAARALHLS

-139 VTYIVVLEGLCRFNL
+139 VTYIVVLEGLCRFSVQ
-154 NELITRGTYYT
+154 ELSTRGTYHT
-165 ARVSPLEMTNAV
+165 AR
-177 SLISVLNYFLSLDIL
+177 ISS
-192 LELEQV
+192 LELTKTEMELVEQ
-198 DQDPD
+198 DQD
-203 FIALSR
+203 FITLSR

-219 SVLEQ
+219 SVLEL

-229 GKTKVLLETVPVHK
+229 GRTKVLLETVPVHK
-243 LADIFV
+243 LADIFA

-260 SMLDSV
+260 SMLDAV
-266 DLKVRLS
+266 DPKVRLS

-309 RQQTKMR
+309 RQQ
-316 SAIRLCL
+316 
-323 MLNIYKC
+323 
-330 VANFLAKMV
+330 
-339 SHQAALE
+339 
-346 TQWMTYPPGLRNRLL
+346 
-361 GDLVGAV
+361 
-368 SMRAIKEELGD
+368 MRAIKEELGD
-379 NDDDEDDVAA
+379 NDDDEDDLVA
-389 LERKMQSA
+389 LERKMESA
-397 GMPSNI
+397 GMPQNVS
-403 WKHAQRELRRLKKM
+403 KLAHRELRRLKKM

-428 VYLELLADLPWQT
+428 VYLELLADLPWQKA
-441 VSEEHEL
+441 SEEIEL
-448 DLKAAKEH
+448 DLRAARER
-456 LDNDHYGLVKIKQ
+456 LDSDHYGLVKVKQ

-482 DARGPVLCFVG
+482 DAKGPVLCFVG

-499 TSLASSIAAALGRK
+499 TSLASSIASALGRK

-521 IKDEAD
+521 VKDEAD

-533 TYIGS
+533 TYVGS
-538 MPGRLIDGIKR
+538 MPGRLIDGLKK
-549 VGVCN
+549 VAVCN
-554 PVMLLDEIDKTGS
+554 PVMLLDEVDKTGS
-567 DVRGDPAA
+567 DVRGDPAS
-575 ALLEVLDPEQNNT
+575 ALLEVLDPEQNKT

-594 NVPFDLSKVI
+594 NVPFDLSKVV

-611 MQPIPPPLLDRME
+611 MQPISPPLLDRME

-633 EEKLRI
+633 EEKLQI
-639 AMQYL
+639 AMRHL

-697 VEQEQAVPLRKD
+697 AEQEHVVPLNKGV
-709 MHQLASPLLDN
+709 QGLAAPLLEN
-720 RLAEGA
+720 RLADSTEV
-726 ELEMEVIPM
+726 EMEVIPM
-735 NENKHEISNTFSIAS
+735 SDNSQEISNTFRVAS
-750 PLVVDEPMLE
+750 PLVVDEAMLE
-760 KVLGPPRFDDKEA
+760 KVLGAPRFDDREA
-773 AERVASPGIS
+773 SERVASPGVT

-798 EATATAGKGELHL
+798 EATAMAGKGELHL

-830 RARATDL
+830 RARAADL
-837 KLAAANETNFLK
+837 NLAAAERVNLLED
-849 GRDVHIHFPA
+849 RDVHIHFPA
-859 GAVPK
+859 GGVPK

-875 ALVSL
+875 TLVSL
-880 FSQKRVRADTAMTG
+880 FSQKRVRSDTAMTG

-904 VGGIKDKFYV
+904 VGGVKD
-914 VVSVLAANANTFAV
+914 
-928 IVFSYIIYRAKLLG
+928 
-942 MLFDSL
+942 
-948 MPNSVQFLK
+948 
-957 KFKSCCKMECGDWK
+957 K

-984 LPERNLKDLVE
+984 LPERNLKDLAE
-995 VPAAV
+995 VPSSV
-1000 LGSLEVMFLF
+1000 LANLEI
-1010 EAYCLSALSVHVE
+1010 
-1023 QRFTGLLWN
+1023 LL
-1032 CSILPAKQMEDVLE
+1032 AKKIEDVLE
-1046 QAFEGGCPW
+1046 HAFDGGSPW

>member
-61 AAAASSSET
+61 AAET
-70 ASVGPTLSQGKTRL
+70 TSVGPMLSPGVGT
-84 GSDSSERSS
+84 DSGEGSS
-93 KTQASTS
+93 KIQVGTS
-100 SDNVKLDGKH
+100 DPHKLDGKN
-110 QQEVFHWH
+110 QQEIIHWH

-139 VTYIVVLEGLCRFNL
+139 VTYIVVLEGLCRFSVQ
-154 NELITRGTYYT
+154 ELSTRGTYYT
-165 ARVSPLEMTNAV
+165 ARVAPVDMTKSEM
-177 SLISVLNYFLSLDIL
+177 
-192 LELEQV
+192 EQV
-198 DQDPD
+198 EQDPD
-203 FIALSR
+203 FIVLSR

-219 SVLEQ
+219 SLLEQ
-224 KQKTG
+224 KQKTSG
-229 GKTKVLLETVPVHK
+229 RTKVLLETVPVHK

-249 ASFEISFEEQL
+249 ASFEMSFEEQL

-266 DLKVRLS
+266 DVKVRLS

-296 EGQLSKSQKEFLL
+296 EGQLSKTQKEFFL
-309 RQQTKMR
+309 RQQ
-316 SAIRLCL
+316 
-323 MLNIYKC
+323 
-330 VANFLAKMV
+330 
-339 SHQAALE
+339 
-346 TQWMTYPPGLRNRLL
+346 
-361 GDLVGAV
+361 
-368 SMRAIKEELGD
+368 MRAIKEELGD

-397 GMPSNI
+397 GMPPDI

-428 VYLELLADLPWQT
+428 VYLELLADLPWQKAN
-441 VSEEHEL
+441 EECEL
-448 DLKAAKEH
+448 DLKAARER
-456 LDNDHYGLVKIKQ
+456 LDSDHYGLVKVKQ

-482 DARGPVLCFVG
+482 EARGPVLCFVG

-521 IKDEAD
+521 VKDEAD

-538 MPGRLIDGIKR
+538 MPGRLIDGLKR
-549 VGVCN
+549 VAVCN

-567 DVRGDPAA
+567 DVRGDPAS
-575 ALLEVLDPEQNNT
+575 ALLENFV
-588 FNDHYL
+588 
-594 NVPFDLSKVI
+594 V

-611 MQPIPPPLLDRME
+611 VQPIPPPLLDRME

-633 EEKLRI
+633 EEKLKI
-639 AMQYL
+639 AIRHL

-654 SSEFLQIPE
+654 SSEFFQIPE
-663 GMVKLVIQR
+663 DMVKLVIQR

-697 VEQEQAVPLRKD
+697 AEQEHHVPLSKD
-709 MHQLASPLLDN
+709 VHRLGSSLLESGLADGT
-720 RLAEGA
+720 EV
-726 ELEMEVIPM
+726 EMEVIPM
-735 NENKHEISNTFSIAS
+735 GVSNHEISNAFRVLS
-750 PLVVDEPMLE
+750 PFIVDEAMLE
-760 KVLGPPRFDDKEA
+760 KVLGRGPWPPRYDDKET
-773 AERVASPGIS
+773 AERVASPGVS

-798 EATATAGKGELHL
+798 EATVMAGKGDLHL

-830 RARATDL
+830 RARAAEL
-837 KLAAANETNFLK
+837 KLASAEGINLLE
-849 GRDVHIHFPA
+849 GRDIHIHFPA

-875 ALVSL
+875 SLVSL
-880 FSQKRVRADTAMTG
+880 FSQRRVRADTAMTG

-904 VGGIKDKFYV
+904 VGGVKDKV
-914 VVSVLAANANTFAV
+914 
-928 IVFSYIIYRAKLLG
+928 
-942 MLFDSL
+942 
-948 MPNSVQFLK
+948 
-957 KFKSCCKMECGDWK
+957 
-971 ILAAHRY
+971 LAAHRY

-995 VPAAV
+995 VPPPV
-1000 LGSLEVMFLF
+1000 LASLESN
-1010 EAYCLSALSVHVE
+1010 EA
-1023 QRFTGLLWN
+1023 
-1032 CSILPAKQMEDVLE
+1032 
-1046 QAFEGGCPW
+1046 
-1055 RQHSKL
+1055 

>member
-61 AAAASSSET
+61 SAET
-70 ASVGPTLSQGKTRL
+70 ATVAPSLSQGL
-84 GSDSSERSS
+84 GTDSVERNSKSQVGVSDAHKHES
-93 KTQASTS
+93 KNA
-100 SDNVKLDGKH
+100 
-110 QQEVFHWH
+110 QEVIHWH

-139 VTYIVVLEGLCRFNL
+139 VTYIVVLEGLCRFNVQ
-154 NELITRGTYYT
+154 ELSTRGTYYT
-165 ARVSPLEMTNAV
+165 ARIT
-177 SLISVLNYFLSLDIL
+177 SLDMTKT
-192 LELEQV
+192 EMEQV
-198 DQDPD
+198 EQDPD
-203 FIALSR
+203 FISLTR

-229 GKTKVLLETVPVHK
+229 GRTKVLLETVPVHK

-266 DLKVRLS
+266 DVKVRIS

-309 RQQTKMR
+309 RQQ
-316 SAIRLCL
+316 
-323 MLNIYKC
+323 
-330 VANFLAKMV
+330 
-339 SHQAALE
+339 
-346 TQWMTYPPGLRNRLL
+346 
-361 GDLVGAV
+361 
-368 SMRAIKEELGD
+368 MRAIKEELGD
-379 NDDDEDDVAA
+379 NDDDEDDLAA
-389 LERKMQSA
+389 LERKMQNA
-397 GMPSNI
+397 GMPAHI

-422 GYNSSR
+422 GYNSAR
-428 VYLELLADLPWQT
+428 VYLELLADLPWQKA
-441 VSEEHEL
+441 SEEHEL
-448 DLKAAKEH
+448 DLKAARER
-456 LDNDHYGLVKIKQ
+456 LDSDHYGLVKVKQ

-521 IKDEAD
+521 VKDEAD

-549 VGVCN
+549 VSVCN

-567 DVRGDPAA
+567 DIRGDPAS
-575 ALLEVLDPEQNNT
+575 ALLEVLDPEQNKT

-594 NVPFDLSKVI
+594 NVPYDLSKVI

-611 MQPIPPPLLDRME
+611 IQPIPPPLLDRME

-639 AMQYL
+639 AMQHL

-654 SSEFLQIPE
+654 SFDFLQIPE
-663 GMVKLVIQR
+663 EMVKLVIQR

-685 LAALARAAAVRV
+685 LAALARAAAVKV
-697 VEQEQAVPLRKD
+697 AEQEEAVPLSKD
-709 MHQLASPLLDN
+709 VQRLASPLLESS
-720 RLAEGA
+720 LADGA
-726 ELEMEVIPM
+726 EVEMEVIPM
-735 NENKHEISNTFSIAS
+735 SVNNHDISSAFKASS
-750 PLVVDEPMLE
+750 PLIVDEAMLE
-760 KVLGPPRFDDKEA
+760 KVLGPARYDDRET
-773 AERVASPGIS
+773 AERVATPGVS

-798 EATATAGKGELHL
+798 EATAMVGKGDLHL

-816 DVIKESAQIALTWV
+816 DVIKESAQIAMTWV
-830 RARATDL
+830 RARATEL
-837 KLAAANETNFLK
+837 KLATVEESNLLE
-849 GRDVHIHFPA
+849 GRDIHIHFPA

-875 ALVSL
+875 SLVSL
-880 FSQKRVRADTAMTG
+880 FSQRRVRADTAMTG

-904 VGGIKDKFYV
+904 VGGIKDKV
-914 VVSVLAANANTFAV
+914 
-928 IVFSYIIYRAKLLG
+928 
-942 MLFDSL
+942 
-948 MPNSVQFLK
+948 
-957 KFKSCCKMECGDWK
+957 
-971 ILAAHRY
+971 LAAHRY

-995 VPAAV
+995 VPSHV
-1000 LGSLEVMFLF
+1000 LSSLEI
-1010 EAYCLSALSVHVE
+1010 
-1023 QRFTGLLWN
+1023 LL
-1032 CSILPAKQMEDVLE
+1032 ARRMEDVLE

>member
-1 MAESVE
+1 MAEPVE
-7 LPSRLAILPFRN
+7 LPTRIGILPFRN

-30 RCTSPSSVK
+30 RCTTPSSVK

-61 AAAASSSET
+61 AAET
-70 ASVGPTLSQGKTRL
+70 MSVGSMLTQGTDL
-84 GSDSSERSS
+84 GDRSS
-93 KTQASTS
+93 KNQTGL
-100 SDNVKLDGKH
+100 SDSHKLDGKS
-110 QQEVFHWH
+110 QQEPIHWH
-118 NRGVAARALHLS
+118 TRGVAARALHLS

-139 VTYIVVLEGLCRFNL
+139 VTYTVVLEGLCRFSVLEL
-154 NELITRGTYYT
+154 NTRGTYST
-165 ARVSPLEMTNAV
+165 ARISPLDMTKAEMERV
-177 SLISVLNYFLSLDIL
+177 
-192 LELEQV
+192 E
-198 DQDPD
+198 QDPD

-209 QFKATAMELI
+209 QFKVTAMELI

-229 GKTKVLLETVPVHK
+229 GRTKVLLDTVPLHK

-260 SMLDSV
+260 SMLDAV
-266 DLKVRLS
+266 DVKVRLS

-284 SIRVAEKITQKV
+284 SIRVAEKITKKV
-296 EGQLSKSQKEFLL
+296 EGQLSKSQKEYLL
-309 RQQTKMR
+309 RQQ
-316 SAIRLCL
+316 
-323 MLNIYKC
+323 
-330 VANFLAKMV
+330 
-339 SHQAALE
+339 
-346 TQWMTYPPGLRNRLL
+346 
-361 GDLVGAV
+361 
-368 SMRAIKEELGD
+368 MRAIKEELGD
-379 NDDDEDDVAA
+379 NDDEDDDVAG
-389 LERKMQSA
+389 LERKMQGA
-397 GMPSNI
+397 GMPPNV

-441 VSEEHEL
+441 ISEEVEL
-448 DLKAAKEH
+448 DLKAAKER
-456 LDNDHYGLVKIKQ
+456 LDSDHHGLEKVKQ

-482 DARGPVLCFVG
+482 DARGPILCFVG

-521 IKDEAD
+521 VKDEAD

-538 MPGRLIDGIKR
+538 MPGRLIDGLKK
-549 VGVCN
+549 VAVCN

-567 DVRGDPAA
+567 DVRGDPAS
-575 ALLEVLDPEQNNT
+575 ALLEVLDPEQNKT

-611 MQPIPPPLLDRME
+611 AQPIPPPLLDRME

-639 AMQYL
+639 AMRHL
-644 IPRVLDQHGL
+644 IPRVLNQHGL
-654 SSEFLQIPE
+654 NSEFLKVPE
-663 GMVKLVIQR
+663 AMVKLIIQR
-672 YTREAGVRNLERN
+672 YTREAGVRNLERS

-697 VEQEQAVPLRKD
+697 AEQEPTVPLNKD
-709 MHQLASPLLDN
+709 VHQISSPLLES
-720 RLAEGA
+720 RLAEGGA
-726 ELEMEVIPM
+726 EVEMEVIM
-735 NENKHEISNTFSIAS
+735 MGVNNHEISSAFRDMS
-750 PLVVDEPMLE
+750 PLIVDEAMLE
-760 KVLGPPRFDDKEA
+760 KVLGPPKFDDKETS
-773 AERVASPGIS
+773 ERVATPGVS
-783 VGLVWTAFGGEVQFV
+783 VGLVWTSFGGEVQFV
-798 EATATAGKGELHL
+798 EASSMVGKGELHL

-830 RARATDL
+830 RARASEL
-837 KLAAANETNFLK
+837 NLATAKESNLLE

-875 ALVSL
+875 SLVSL
-880 FSQKRVRADTAMTG
+880 FSHRRVRSDTAMTG

-904 VGGIKDKFYV
+904 VGGIKDKV
-914 VVSVLAANANTFAV
+914 
-928 IVFSYIIYRAKLLG
+928 
-942 MLFDSL
+942 
-948 MPNSVQFLK
+948 
-957 KFKSCCKMECGDWK
+957 
-971 ILAAHRY
+971 LAAHRY
-978 GIKRVI
+978 GLKRVI

-1000 LGSLEVMFLF
+1000 LGSMEI
-1010 EAYCLSALSVHVE
+1010 
-1023 QRFTGLLWN
+1023 LL
-1032 CSILPAKQMEDVLE
+1032 AKRMEDVLE
-1046 QAFEGGCPW
+1046 HAFEGGCPW
-1055 RQHSKL
+1055 RQHSRL

>member
-1 MAESVE
+1 MTESVE
-7 LPSRLAILPFRN
+7 LPNRLGILPFRN

-61 AAAASSSET
+61 AAADT
-70 ASVGPTLSQGKTRL
+70 SVGPTVSQG
-84 GSDSSERSS
+84 GVGGDSSERAS
-93 KTQASTS
+93 KVQVGAS
-100 SDNVKLDGKH
+100 DGKN
-110 QQEVFHWH
+110 QQEVIHWH

-139 VTYIVVLEGLCRFNL
+139 VTYIVVLEGLCRFSVQ
-154 NELITRGTYYT
+154 ELSTRGTYYT
-165 ARVSPLEMTNAV
+165 ARISSLEMTK
-177 SLISVLNYFLSLDIL
+177 I
-192 LELEQV
+192 EMEQV
-198 DQDPD
+198 EQDPD

-229 GKTKVLLETVPVHK
+229 GRTKVLLETVPIHK

-260 SMLDSV
+260 VMLDSV

-309 RQQTKMR
+309 RQQ
-316 SAIRLCL
+316 
-323 MLNIYKC
+323 
-330 VANFLAKMV
+330 
-339 SHQAALE
+339 
-346 TQWMTYPPGLRNRLL
+346 
-361 GDLVGAV
+361 
-368 SMRAIKEELGD
+368 MRAIKEELGD
-379 NDDDEDDVAA
+379 NDDDEDDLVA

-403 WKHAQRELRRLKKM
+403 WKHVQKELRRLKKM

-422 GYNSSR
+422 GYTSSR
-428 VYLELLADLPWQT
+428 VYLELIADLPWEKA
-441 VSEEHEL
+441 SEEIDL
-448 DLKAAKEH
+448 DLKAAKER
-456 LDNDHYGLVKIKQ
+456 LDSDHYGLVRVKQ

-474 LAVRKLKP
+474 LALKP

-499 TSLASSIAAALGRK
+499 TSLASSIASALGRK
-513 FVRISLGG
+513 FIRISLGG
-521 IKDEAD
+521 VKDEAD

-538 MPGRLIDGIKR
+538 MPGRLIDGLKR

-567 DVRGDPAA
+567 DVRGDPAS
-575 ALLEVLDPEQNNT
+575 ALLE
-588 FNDHYL
+588 
-594 NVPFDLSKVI
+594 VI

-611 MQPIPPPLLDRME
+611 AQPIPPPLLDRME

-639 AMQYL
+639 AMRHL

-654 SSEFLQIPE
+654 GSEFLQIPE
-663 GMVKLVIQR
+663 AMVKLVIQR

-685 LAALARAAAVRV
+685 LAALARAAAVKV
-697 VEQEQAVPLRKD
+697 AEQEQEQALPSSKD
-709 MHQLASPLLDN
+709 VHRLGSPLLDN
-720 RLAEGA
+720 RLADGA
-726 ELEMEVIPM
+726 EVEMEVIPM
-735 NENKHEISNTFSIAS
+735 GESTHEVSNTFRITS
-750 PLVVDEPMLE
+750 PLVVDEAMLE
-760 KVLGPPRFDDKEA
+760 KVLGPPRFDDREA
-773 AERVASPGIS
+773 AERVAAPGIS
-783 VGLVWTAFGGEVQFV
+783 VGLVWTNFGGEVQFV
-798 EATATAGKGELHL
+798 EATAMRGKGELHL

-837 KLAAANETNFLK
+837 QLVAEDGMNLLQ
-849 GRDVHIHFPA
+849 GRDIHIHFPA

-880 FSQKRVRADTAMTG
+880 FSRKRVRADTAMTG

-904 VGGIKDKFYV
+904 VGGVKD
-914 VVSVLAANANTFAV
+914 
-928 IVFSYIIYRAKLLG
+928 
-942 MLFDSL
+942 
-948 MPNSVQFLK
+948 
-957 KFKSCCKMECGDWK
+957 K

-1000 LGSLEVMFLF
+1000 LASLEI
-1010 EAYCLSALSVHVE
+1010 
-1023 QRFTGLLWN
+1023 
-1032 CSILPAKQMEDVLE
+1032 ILAKRMEDVLE

>member
-7 LPSRLAILPFRN
+7 LPGRLAILPFRN
-19 KVLLPGAIIRI
+19 KVLLPGAFIRI
-30 RCTSPSSVK
+30 RCTSQSSVK

-52 LIGILPVRD
+52 LIGILPVQD
-61 AAAASSSET
+61 AAET
-70 ASVGPTLSQGKTRL
+70 TSMDSMLSQGV
-84 GSDSSERSS
+84 GSESGERSS
-93 KTQASTS
+93 NVQVSTS
-100 SDNVKLDGKH
+100 DAHKVDGKNPS
-110 QQEVFHWH
+110 EVIHWH

-139 VTYIVVLEGLCRFNL
+139 VTYIVVLEGLCRFNIEEL
-154 NELITRGTYYT
+154 NTRGPYCT
-165 ARVSPLEMTNAV
+165 AKISPLEMTK
-177 SLISVLNYFLSLDIL
+177 S
-192 LELEQV
+192 EMEQV
-198 DQDPD
+198 EQDPD
-203 FIALSR
+203 FVTLSR
-209 QFKATAMELI
+209 QFKAIAMELI
-219 SVLEQ
+219 SILEQ

-229 GKTKVLLETVPVHK
+229 GRIKVLLETLPFHK

-260 SMLDSV
+260 CMLDSV
-266 DLKVRLS
+266 DPKVRLS

-296 EGQLSKSQKEFLL
+296 EGQLSKSQKEYLL
-309 RQQTKMR
+309 RQQ
-316 SAIRLCL
+316 
-323 MLNIYKC
+323 
-330 VANFLAKMV
+330 
-339 SHQAALE
+339 
-346 TQWMTYPPGLRNRLL
+346 
-361 GDLVGAV
+361 
-368 SMRAIKEELGD
+368 MRAIKEELGD
-379 NDDDEDDVAA
+379 NDDDEDDLAS
-389 LERKMQSA
+389 LERKMQTA

-428 VYLELLADLPWQT
+428 VYLDLLADLPWQKA
-441 VSEEHEL
+441 SEEQEL
-448 DLKAAKEH
+448 DLKAAKDH
-456 LDNDHYGLVKIKQ
+456 LDCDHYGLVKIKQ

-513 FVRISLGG
+513 FIRISLGG
-521 IKDEAD
+521 VKDEAD

-538 MPGRLIDGIKR
+538 MPGSLIDGLKR

-567 DVRGDPAA
+567 DVRGDPAS
-575 ALLEVLDPEQNNT
+575 ALLEVLDPEQNKS

-624 VIELPGYTP
+624 VIELPGYTA

-639 AMQYL
+639 AMQHL

-654 SSEFLQIPE
+654 SSAFLQIPE
-663 GMVKLVIQR
+663 DMVKLVIQR

-697 VEQEQAVPLRKD
+697 AEREQAVSVSKD
-709 MHQLASPLLDN
+709 VHKITSPLLDN

-726 ELEMEVIPM
+726 EMEMEVIPM
-735 NENKHEISNTFSIAS
+735 GVNNHEISNAFRIAS
-750 PLVVDEPMLE
+750 PLVVDEAMLE
-760 KVLGPPRFDDKEA
+760 KILGPPRFDDQEA
-773 AERVASPGIS
+773 ADRVATPGVS

-798 EATATAGKGELHL
+798 EATSVVGNGELHL

-830 RARATDL
+830 RARVEDL
-837 KLAAANETNFLK
+837 KLAAAEETDLLQAK
-849 GRDVHIHFPA
+849 DIHIHFPA

-880 FSQKRVRADTAMTG
+880 FSQKNVRADTAMTG

-904 VGGIKDKFYV
+904 VGGVKDKV
-914 VVSVLAANANTFAV
+914 
-928 IVFSYIIYRAKLLG
+928 
-942 MLFDSL
+942 
-948 MPNSVQFLK
+948 
-957 KFKSCCKMECGDWK
+957 
-971 ILAAHRY
+971 LAAHRY

-995 VPAAV
+995 VPADV
-1000 LGSLEVMFLF
+1000 LSSLE
-1010 EAYCLSALSVHVE
+1010 
-1023 QRFTGLLWN
+1023 
-1032 CSILPAKQMEDVLE
+1032 ILVAKRMEDVLE
-1046 QAFEGGCPW
+1046 HAFDGGCPW
-1055 RQHSKL
+1055 RQHQHSKL

>member
-1 MAESVE
+1 MAEPVE

-39 LVEQELWQREEKG
+39 LVEQELWQKEEKG
-52 LIGILPVRD
+52 LIGVLPVRD
-61 AAAASSSET
+61 TEAAA
-70 ASVGPTLSQGKTRL
+70 VGSMIAPGM
-84 GSDSSERSS
+84 GSDSGEKGSGGVVGDSQKQDARNS
-93 KTQASTS
+93 
-100 SDNVKLDGKH
+100 
-110 QQEVFHWH
+110 QELIHWH

-139 VTYIVVLEGLCRFNL
+139 VTYIVVLEGLCRFSVQ
-154 NELITRGTYYT
+154 ELSARGTYYV
-165 ARVSPLEMTNAV
+165 ARINR
-177 SLISVLNYFLSLDIL
+177 LDL
-192 LELEQV
+192 TKAELEQAEQ
-198 DQDPD
+198 DQDL
-203 FIALSR
+203 ILLSR
-209 QFKATAMELI
+209 QFKAAAMELI
-219 SVLEQ
+219 AVLEQ
-224 KQKTG
+224 KQKTAG
-229 GKTKVLLETVPVHK
+229 RTKVLLETVPVHR

-309 RQQTKMR
+309 RQQ
-316 SAIRLCL
+316 
-323 MLNIYKC
+323 
-330 VANFLAKMV
+330 
-339 SHQAALE
+339 
-346 TQWMTYPPGLRNRLL
+346 
-361 GDLVGAV
+361 
-368 SMRAIKEELGD
+368 MRAIKEELGD
-379 NDDDEDDVAA
+379 NDDDEDDLAA

-397 GMPSNI
+397 GMPPNI
-403 WKHAQRELRRLKKM
+403 WKHAQRELRRLRKM

-422 GYNSSR
+422 GYSSSR
-428 VYLELLADLPWQT
+428 GYLELLSDLPWQN
-441 VSEEHEL
+441 VSEEPEL
-448 DLKAAKEH
+448 DLKAAKES
-456 LDNDHYGLVKIKQ
+456 LDDDHYGLVKVKQ

-499 TSLASSIAAALGRK
+499 TSLASSIATALNRK

-521 IKDEAD
+521 VKDEAD

-538 MPGRLIDGIKR
+538 MPGRLIDGLKR
-549 VGVCN
+549 VAVSN

-567 DVRGDPAA
+567 DVRGDPAS
-575 ALLEVLDPEQNNT
+575 ALLEVLDPEQNKA

-611 MQPIPPPLLDRME
+611 VQPIPPALLDRME

-633 EEKLRI
+633 EEKLNI
-639 AMQYL
+639 AMKHL

-654 SSEFLQIPE
+654 SSDILQIPE
-663 GMVKLVIQR
+663 GMVKLIIQR

-685 LAALARAAAVRV
+685 LAALARAAAVKV
-697 VEQEQAVPLRKD
+697 AEQDCNMQISQDIRP
-709 MHQLASPLLDN
+709 MTASLLDT
-720 RLAEGA
+720 RLADGA
-726 ELEMEVIPM
+726 EVEMEVIPM
-735 NENKHEISNTFSIAS
+735 SVNGQEISAAFTSAAA
-750 PLVVDEPMLE
+750 LVVDESMLE
-760 KVLGPPRFDDKEA
+760 KVLGPPRFDDNETA
-773 AERVASPGIS
+773 DRVATPGVS
-783 VGLVWTAFGGEVQFV
+783 VGLVWTSFGGEVQFV
-798 EATATAGKGELHL
+798 EATAMVGKGDLHL

-830 RARATDL
+830 RARAADL
-837 KLAAANETNFLK
+837 KLSTAGDTNLLENQ
-849 GRDVHIHFPA
+849 DIHIHFPA

-875 ALVSL
+875 SLVSL
-880 FSQKRVRADTAMTG
+880 FSQRKVRADTAMTG

-904 VGGIKDKFYV
+904 VGGVKDKV
-914 VVSVLAANANTFAV
+914 
-928 IVFSYIIYRAKLLG
+928 
-942 MLFDSL
+942 
-948 MPNSVQFLK
+948 
-957 KFKSCCKMECGDWK
+957 
-971 ILAAHRY
+971 LAAHRC

-984 LPERNLKDLVE
+984 LPERNLKDLAE
-995 VPAAV
+995 VPSAV
-1000 LGSLEVMFLF
+1000 LSGMEI
-1010 EAYCLSALSVHVE
+1010 
-1023 QRFTGLLWN
+1023 LLVKR
-1032 CSILPAKQMEDVLE
+1032 IEDVLD
-1046 QAFEGGCPW
+1046 QAFDGGYPW
-1055 RQHSKL
+1055 KQHSKL

>member
-30 RCTSPSSVK
+30 RCTSPSSVQ

-61 AAAASSSET
+61 AAAATAET
-70 ASVGPTLSQGKTRL
+70 ASVGPTLSHSA
-84 GSDSSERSS
+84 GSDTSEKSS
-93 KTQASTS
+93 KTPASTS

-154 NELITRGTYYT
+154 HELSTRGAYYT
-165 ARVSPLEMTNAV
+165 ARISPLEMTKA
-177 SLISVLNYFLSLDIL
+177 
-192 LELEQV
+192 ELEQV

-203 FIALSR
+203 FVALSR
-209 QFKATAMELI
+209 HFKATAMELI

-229 GKTKVLLETVPVHK
+229 GRTKVLLETVPVHK

-266 DLKVRLS
+266 DLKARLS
-273 KATELVDRHLQ
+273 KANELVDQHLQ

-309 RQQTKMR
+309 RQQ
-316 SAIRLCL
+316 
-323 MLNIYKC
+323 
-330 VANFLAKMV
+330 
-339 SHQAALE
+339 
-346 TQWMTYPPGLRNRLL
+346 
-361 GDLVGAV
+361 
-368 SMRAIKEELGD
+368 MRAIKEELGD

-389 LERKMQSA
+389 IERKMQSA

-422 GYNSSR
+422 GYNSSH

-441 VSEEHEL
+441 GSEQLEL
-448 DLKAAKEH
+448 DLKAAKER

-513 FVRISLGG
+513 FARISLGG

-567 DVRGDPAA
+567 DVRGDPAS
-575 ALLEVLDPEQNNT
+575 ALLEVLDPEQNKT

-604 FVATANR
+604 FVATANK

-663 GMVKLVIQR
+663 AMVELVIQR

-697 VEQEQAVPLRKD
+697 AEQEQTVPLSKD
-709 MHQLASPLLDN
+709 MHRLASPLLEN
-720 RLAEGA
+720 RLSEGA
-726 ELEMEVIPM
+726 EVEMEVIPM
-735 NENKHEISNTFSIAS
+735 NENNHEISNTFSIAS

-760 KVLGPPRFDDKEA
+760 KVLGPPRFDDREA
-773 AERVASPGIS
+773 AERVAAPGIS

-798 EATATAGKGELHL
+798 EVTSMAGKGELHL

-837 KLAAANETNFLK
+837 KLAAADETNLLED
-849 GRDVHIHFPA
+849 RDVHIHFPA

-904 VGGIKDKFYV
+904 VGGIKDK
-914 VVSVLAANANTFAV
+914 
-928 IVFSYIIYRAKLLG
+928 
-942 MLFDSL
+942 
-948 MPNSVQFLK
+948 
-957 KFKSCCKMECGDWK
+957 

-984 LPERNLKDLVE
+984 LPEKNLKDLVE

-1000 LGSLEVMFLF
+1000 LGSLEI
-1010 EAYCLSALSVHVE
+1010 
-1023 QRFTGLLWN
+1023 LL
-1032 CSILPAKQMEDVLE
+1032 AKRMEDVLE
-1046 QAFEGGCPW
+1046 QAFEDNRFRLFSAAAAFGNRRSKEVLLPL
-1055 RQHSKL
+1055 HSAYNLRIVGSLTWKSIRLSTRELSDILSAN

>member
-30 RCTSPSSVK
+30 RCTSPTSVK

-61 AAAASSSET
+61 AAEIKP
-70 ASVGPTLSQGKTRL
+70 VGPTVSEGADSTNQNSKVQSGS
-84 GSDSSERSS
+84 SDSH
-93 KTQASTS
+93 
-100 SDNVKLDGKH
+100 KLDTKK
-110 QQEVFHWH
+110 QNDVHWH
-118 NRGVAARALHLS
+118 NRGVAARPLHLS

-139 VTYIVVLEGLCRFNL
+139 VTYTVVLEGLCRFSVQ
-154 NELITRGTYYT
+154 ELSMRGIYHT
-165 ARVSPLEMTNAV
+165 ARITSLEMTKT
-177 SLISVLNYFLSLDIL
+177 
-192 LELEQV
+192 ELEQV
-198 DQDPD
+198 EQDPD
-203 FIALSR
+203 FIMLSR

-219 SVLEQ
+219 SVLEL

-229 GKTKVLLETVPVHK
+229 GRTKVLLDNVPVHK

-260 SMLDSV
+260 SMLDLI
-266 DLKVRLS
+266 DPKVRLS

-309 RQQTKMR
+309 RQQ
-316 SAIRLCL
+316 
-323 MLNIYKC
+323 
-330 VANFLAKMV
+330 
-339 SHQAALE
+339 
-346 TQWMTYPPGLRNRLL
+346 
-361 GDLVGAV
+361 
-368 SMRAIKEELGD
+368 MRAIKEELGD
-379 NDDDEDDVAA
+379 NDDDEDDLAA

-397 GMPSNI
+397 GMPQNI
-403 WKHAQRELRRLKKM
+403 WKHGHRELRRLKKM

-428 VYLELLADLPWQT
+428 VYLELLADLPWQKA
-441 VSEEHEL
+441 SEEIDL
-448 DLKAAKEH
+448 DLRAARKR
-456 LDNDHYGLVKIKQ
+456 LDSDHYGLVKVKQ

-521 IKDEAD
+521 VKDEAD

-533 TYIGS
+533 TYVGS
-538 MPGRLIDGIKR
+538 MPGRLIDGLKR
-549 VGVCN
+549 VAVCN
-554 PVMLLDEIDKTGS
+554 PVMLLDEVDKTGS
-567 DVRGDPAA
+567 DIRGDPAS
-575 ALLEVLDPEQNNT
+575 ALLEVLDPEQNKS

-594 NVPFDLSKVI
+594 NVPFDLSKVV

-611 MQPIPPPLLDRME
+611 LQPIPPPLRDRME

-633 EEKLRI
+633 EEKLQI
-639 AMQYL
+639 AMRHL

-663 GMVKLVIQR
+663 AMVKLVIQR

-697 VEQEQAVPLRKD
+697 LEQEQVVPLNKG
-709 MHQLASPLLDN
+709 MQGLATPLVEN
-720 RLAEGA
+720 RLADGTEV
-726 ELEMEVIPM
+726 EMEVIPM
-735 NENKHEISNTFSIAS
+735 GVNSRDISNTFRIAS
-750 PLVVDEPMLE
+750 PFVVDETMLE
-760 KVLGPPRFDDKEA
+760 KVLGPPRFDGREA
-773 AERVASPGIS
+773 AERVATPGVT

-798 EATATAGKGELHL
+798 EATAMVGKGELHL

-830 RARATDL
+830 RARTTDL
-837 KLAAANETNFLK
+837 RLGATEGFNILE

-880 FSQKRVRADTAMTG
+880 FSQQRVRSDTAMTG

-904 VGGIKDKFYV
+904 VGGVKDKVKFYIF
-914 VVSVLAANANTFAV
+914 LTFV
-928 IVFSYIIYRAKLLG
+928 
-942 MLFDSL
+942 
-948 MPNSVQFLK
+948 NFL
-957 KFKSCCKMECGDWK
+957 
-971 ILAAHRY
+971 
-978 GIKRVI
+978 
-984 LPERNLKDLVE
+984 
-995 VPAAV
+995 
-1000 LGSLEVMFLF
+1000 
-1010 EAYCLSALSVHVE
+1010 
-1023 QRFTGLLWN
+1023 
-1032 CSILPAKQMEDVLE
+1032 
-1046 QAFEGGCPW
+1046 
-1055 RQHSKL
+1055 RQDK